1 MVFMLLQKEVINLS
15 DLIPSPVL
23 LALIENKVSKM
34 NDKISSTGREI
45 NDVGNLTDEEKND
58 IIKNNYDFIIDK
70 RTGFV
75 YHLNA
80 RFFDTNWSYSSVSD
94 DIVHSFDANSYRR
107 DRRLF
112 GWEIIRDTFVKNA
125 YNLIVSHSG
134 VAVKD
139 NNYFTSLYKLKQPN
153 TYRFC
158 SIPKLV
164 DDTKGSVKICT
175 VDCVLGESDEI
186 GENNYVN
193 LKANYRVS
201 TDINGNVVST
211 PLVASLSGN
220 TLLPDPASL
229 TLMSDKYPGTMFY
242 ANYYSNTS
250 EAIVYRF
257 SSGIILDSSSETPQY
272 KIVFASYDV
281 NAAKI
286 TFVEKVLP

>member
-1 MVFMLLQKEVINLS
+1 MIILLLQREVINLS

-23 LALIENKVSKM
+23 LALIENKVSKT
-34 NDKISSTGREI
+34 NDKISSTGREV
-45 NDVGNLTDEEKND
+45 NDAGSLTDEEKND

-75 YHLNA
+75 YHLQS
-80 RFFDTNWSYSSVSD
+80 RFSDTNWYYSSVSD
-94 DIVHSFDANSYRR
+94 TEAFSFDANSYRSV
-107 DRRLF
+107 RRLF
-112 GWEIIRDTFVKNA
+112 GWELIKNTFVKDA

-164 DDTKGSVKICT
+164 DDMEGSVKICT
-175 VDCVLGESDEI
+175 VDCVLGDSDEI
-186 GENNYVN
+186 GENNYIN

-201 TDINGNVVST
+201 TDTNGNVVST

-229 TLMSDKYPGTMFY
+229 TLVSDKYPGTMFY

-250 EAIVYRF
+250 EAIVYHF
-257 SSGIILDSSSETPQY
+257 SSGIMLDSSTETSQY

-281 NAAKI
+281 KAAKV
-286 TFVEKVLP
+286 TFVEKMLS